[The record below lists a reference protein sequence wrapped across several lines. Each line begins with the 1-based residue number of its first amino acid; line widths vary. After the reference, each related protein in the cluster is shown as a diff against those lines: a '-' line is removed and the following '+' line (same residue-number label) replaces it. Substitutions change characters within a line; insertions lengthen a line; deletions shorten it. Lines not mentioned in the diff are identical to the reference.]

1 MPDRKRL
8 GEEVSLVGVA
18 GFPDNLELALGNA
31 ISDPVVAHGCCLE
44 FFYFYFLVCGVIGSG
59 VVGDEYGA
67 VLWIVDAG
75 EDVLQNASS
84 LGHHEHTGI
93 FGFANRGNDVGDDL
107 RGRTYPMV
115 VTIWSFSEP
124 PEAPRS
130 GSGSCF

>member
-1 MPDRKRL
+1 MKCRKLRFECIGSSDEFVVFNPEWL
-8 GEEVSLVGVA
+8 CEKVRFVQIA

-84 LGHHEHTGI
+84 LGHHEHTGV
-93 FGFANRGNDVGDDL
+93 FGFTD
-107 RGRTYPMV
+107 
-115 VTIWSFSEP
+115 
-124 PEAPRS
+124 
-130 GSGSCF
+130 